1 MLKPDPRIY
10 HLVLDRLGL
19 PAEQCLFVDD
29 QPGNIEGARAVGM
42 QTEWFDV
49 TAPEQSWREV
59 RATPRPRL
67 LTATPAWMRP

>member
-29 QPGNIEGARAVGM
+29 QPGNIEGAQAVGM

-49 TAPEQSWREV
+49 TAPERSWAGV
-59 RATPRPRL
+59 RRRIGL
-67 LTATPAWMRP
+67 DSGR